1 LKRILVL
8 SLAFLVV
15 SVSSIFAAGE
25 VAIYTGL
32 TQWIDKPAADKHADK
47 YVQLFEKAKIKAT
60 WFKSD
65 KDGPKVADWVKKTT
79 SDNVI
84 DALILFGDIP
94 TAIYAG
100 GNTQKDGSLAEKFVE
115 TKDGN
120 AIMNHADYMF
130 WGLAGRNKEPGLQN
144 IMDVPGIVM
153 WDDNTPCKVTAKG
166 KDISPTLGKL
176 GEIKSDRPFHVDQI
190 KDTSWKVEVSLAD
203 AKSGTRADPV
213 IVRDGDKGR
222 LIPCVQIASPT
233 EPLADI
239 GFEIISWLFTENIKG
254 DTAVDP
260 AEKLSVVWS
269 DLKTKK

>member
-1 LKRILVL
+1 MKRILVL
-8 SLAFLVV
+8 SLVFLVV

-32 TQWIDKPAADKHADK
+32 TQWILKPAADKHADK
-47 YVQLFEKAKIKAT
+47 YVQLFEKAKIKVT

-94 TAIYAG
+94 PAIYAG
-100 GNTQKDGSLAEKFVE
+100 GNAQEDGSVAEKFVE

-153 WDDNTPCKVTAKG
+153 WDDNTPCKVTAEG
-166 KDISPTLGKL
+166 KEISPTLGKL
-176 GEIKSDRPFHVDQI
+176 GEILSDRPFHVDQI
-190 KDTSWKVEVSLAD
+190 EGKSWKVEVSLAD
-203 AKSGTRADPV
+203 GKDGTRADPV

-222 LIPCVQIASPT
+222 LIPCVQIANPT

-254 DTAVDP
+254 DTAVEP